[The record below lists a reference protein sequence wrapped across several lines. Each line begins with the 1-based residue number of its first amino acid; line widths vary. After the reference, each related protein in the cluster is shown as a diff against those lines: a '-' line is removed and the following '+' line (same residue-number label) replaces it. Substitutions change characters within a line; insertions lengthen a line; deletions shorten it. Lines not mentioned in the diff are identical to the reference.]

1 MQVPPQK
8 LPWDRFIEMLRT
20 FQRLFQTSGMYF
32 NHLNYLNKPRKLN
45 LIKFFKP
52 TNHPHYSFCLLESC
66 IIDIASVIIVILIPL
81 GMVPFLVNDP
91 VLNFLIAMLG
101 SLFTCCFWALFFQ
114 PMASWAPA
122 FLLFLAAAFLLFL
135 ASEAFS
141 LSILNGRNSQICIFE
156 KASRTSFYKLPA
168 ASKAYQLFYGCV

>member
-1 MQVPPQK
+1 M
-8 LPWDRFIEMLRT
+8 
-20 FQRLFQTSGMYF
+20 
-32 NHLNYLNKPRKLN
+32 
-45 LIKFFKP
+45 
-52 TNHPHYSFCLLESC
+52 ESC
-66 IIDIASVIIVILIPL
+66 IIDIASVIMVILIPL

-135 ASEAFS
+135 ASEAFA
-141 LSILNGRNSQICIFE
+141 LSILNERNSQIYLKKQVEQVFE
-156 KASRTSFYKLPA
+156 QKRINFSRAVFKKS
-168 ASKAYQLFYGCV
+168 